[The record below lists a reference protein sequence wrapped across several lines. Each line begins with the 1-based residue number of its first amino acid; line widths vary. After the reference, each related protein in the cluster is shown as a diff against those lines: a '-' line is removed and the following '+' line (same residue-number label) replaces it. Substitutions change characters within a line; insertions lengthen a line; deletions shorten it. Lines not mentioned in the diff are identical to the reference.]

1 MFFTYYF
8 SIPWIS
14 SLCGLTFFF
23 LSEIR
28 SIIGHRNS
36 SFHLL
41 FHLFSVSSMNR
52 EFAGEGQ
59 QLHHLFT
66 CKRLGFKNS
75 FNPWNTLFQGVKL
88 LVSNGVETNNEI
100 AWLILLND
108 VIRVSGYLI
117 LFTMKRRWKNGSS
130 PENSLL
136 IGDTEE
142 EWRGWKNC
150 AYYRERILNCS

>member
-1 MFFTYYF
+1 M
-8 SIPWIS
+8 
-14 SLCGLTFFF
+14 
-23 LSEIR
+23 IR
-28 SIIGHRNS
+28 SFFVPFRFQLLFSFASHLNCKVS
-36 SFHLL
+36 SFKFL
-41 FHLFSVSSMNR
+41 FGQ
-52 EFAGEGQ
+52 FAIC
-59 QLHHLFT
+59 LDSIS
-66 CKRLGFKNS
+66 FKLI
-75 FNPWNTLFQGVKL
+75 WNTLFQGVKL